1 MDKHL
6 SKNESRLH
14 ELVQSKNYS
23 ELNSAD
29 QKFVL
34 TMITQV
40 DYELERHVIV
50 TASTLFE
57 DEEKAIP
64 APLLIPQKSSGVL
77 LRSMPIYQSLLAV
90 AATVIFMLLVF
101 PIHTENGSLV
111 TKTEYIVK
119 TDTVEIEK
127 EIYKYD
133 TIYQTVE
140 KPIYIKQDVIVES
153 NSNPCVSP
161 IQEAPRL
168 LQSSQT
174 MRFTDLTEQLTDTKG
189 TSLKD
194 DNLSSL
200 IVEF

>member
-6 SKNESRLH
+6 SERENRLH
-14 ELVQSKNYS
+14 ELLQSKNFS
-23 ELNSAD
+23 ELNLSD

-34 TMITQV
+34 SMMTQV
-40 DYELERHVIV
+40 DYDLEREVIV
-50 TASTLFE
+50 VAPFLFE

-64 APLLIPQKSSGVL
+64 VPLIVPQQSKGVL
-77 LRSMPIYQSLLAV
+77 FSSMPIYQSLLAV
-90 AATVIFMLLVF
+90 AATVIFMLLFF
-101 PIHTENGSLV
+101 PIHTNGALL
-111 TKTEYIVK
+111 TNTEYIVK

-140 KPIYIKQDVIVES
+140 KPIYIKQDVYVDN
-153 NSNPCVSP
+153 NSTPCIDP
-161 IQEAPRL
+161 IQEEPRL
-168 LQSSQT
+168 FKPSQT
-174 MRFTDLTEQLTDTKG
+174 FSLPELTEAVTENKG

>member
-6 SKNESRLH
+6 SKNENRFY

-34 TMITQV
+34 TMTTQV
-40 DYELERHVIV
+40 DYELERHVIL

-64 APLLIPQKSSGVL
+64 VPLFIPQKSNGMLFVK
-77 LRSMPIYQSLLAV
+77 MPIYQSLFAV

-101 PIHTENGSLV
+101 PIHTENGSLI

-119 TDTVEIEK
+119 TDTVEIET

-133 TIYQTVE
+133 TIYHTIE
-140 KPIYIKQDVIVES
+140 KPIYIKQDVLVES

-168 LQSSQT
+168 LQSTQN
-174 MRFTDLTEQLTDTKG
+174 MNLPDLTEQLTDNKG

>member
-6 SKNESRLH
+6 SKYESRLH
-14 ELVQSKNYS
+14 ELLLSKNYS

-34 TMITQV
+34 SVTTQS
-40 DYELERHVIV
+40 DYELERHVIF
-50 TASTLFE
+50 TASTLFDD
-57 DEEKAIP
+57 DEKIT
-64 APLLIPQKSSGVL
+64 PLHLFIQQKSSGMLFVK
-77 LRSMPIYQSLLAV
+77 MPIYQSLLAV

-101 PIHTENGSLV
+101 PIHTENSSLI

-119 TDTVEIEK
+119 TDTVEIET

-140 KPIYIKQDVIVES
+140 KPVYIKQTIVAES

-174 MRFTDLTEQLTDTKG
+174 INLPDLTQQLTDSRG